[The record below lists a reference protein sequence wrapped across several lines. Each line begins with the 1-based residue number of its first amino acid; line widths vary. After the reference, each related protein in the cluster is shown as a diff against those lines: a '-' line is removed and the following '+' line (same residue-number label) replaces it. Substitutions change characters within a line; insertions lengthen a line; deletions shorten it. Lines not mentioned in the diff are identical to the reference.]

1 MKQIS
6 VTIPENLYN
15 QSEKYCSIEG
25 YRNVQELILEL
36 LRDEIFKKNLPKYER
51 ILKQA
56 QKTGKR
62 MTQEE
67 ARKFIREF

>member
-6 VTIPENLYN
+6 LTIPEKLYDE
-15 QSEKYCSIEG
+15 SKRYCSLEG
-25 YRNVQELILEL
+25 YRNVQELILEM

-67 ARKFIREF
+67 ARKFIRDF